1 MYVLLTGPPGVG
13 KTTLVKKVAETLLSK
28 KQDSFKVDGFFTE
41 ELRDEN
47 QTRKGFDVV
56 SINNL
61 SHRKPLALAN
71 APPAL
76 RGPKVGKYTVM
87 IEDFESVALKSMS
100 QDVDILIID
109 EIGKKNV
116 WVVVL
121 SYPNNRGLVF
131 AKSNCSY
138 HVNVITV

>member
-13 KTTLVKKVAETLLSK
+13 KTTLVKKVVETLLTK
-28 KQDSFKVDGFFTE
+28 KQDSRKIDGFFTE
-41 ELRDEN
+41 EVRDEN

-61 SHRKPLALAN
+61 SNRKPLALAN

-109 EIGKKNV
+109 EIGKKKC
-116 WVVVL
+116 L
-121 SYPNNRGLVF
+121 GCMY
-131 AKSNCSY
+131 
-138 HVNVITV
+138 